1 MAKSDPFKYAGDE
14 VFRSQIEKLGLPVA
28 FEKVRERI
36 RDAALSDAVLSPT
49 QLMSELVGEKMQEE
63 EFEDAETAQAF
74 AMNFLALWNEAV
86 LARPKGEATDLWRSQ
101 VQERIEAEAKE
112 ARKPY
117 LAPPK
122 PGRNDPC
129 SCGSGKKFKKCHGA

>member
-1 MAKSDPFKYAGDE
+1 MAQKDPFKYAGDE
-14 VFRSQIEKLGLPVA
+14 VFRGQIEKLGLPLA
-28 FEKVRERI
+28 IEQVRERI
-36 RDAALSDAVLSPT
+36 KAAAQGDVVLSPT
-49 QLMSELVGEKMQEE
+49 QLMGELVGEKMQEE

-86 LARPKGEATDLWRSQ
+86 SSRPEGADTDAWKSQ
-101 VQERIEAEAKE
+101 VQELIEAEAKE

-122 PGRNDPC
+122 IGRNDPC
-129 SCGSGKKFKKCHGA
+129 SCGSGKKFKKCHGK

>member
-1 MAKSDPFKYAGDE
+1 MAKKDVFKYAGDE
-14 VFRSQIEKLGLPVA
+14 VFRGQIEKLGLPLVV
-28 FEKVRERI
+28 EQVRERI
-36 RDAALSDAVLSPT
+36 RAAAQGDAVQSPT
-49 QLMSELVGEKMQEE
+49 QLMGELVGEKMQDE

-74 AMNFLALWNEAV
+74 ALNFLALWNEAV
-86 LARPKGEATDLWRSQ
+86 GARPEGEATDLWRAQ
-101 VQERIEAEAKE
+101 VQELIEAEAKE

-129 SCGSGKKFKKCHGA
+129 SCGSGKKYKKCHGK